1 MIRHIVF
8 DIGRVLVEW
17 DPERPYRRLI
27 PDAAKRRWFLE
38 TVCTSAWNAEQ
49 DRGRPWAEAEALLI
63 AQYPEEADLIRAYRA
78 HWTEMVPDTLA
89 ETPQILERLVDEGR
103 DVTMLTNFAA
113 DTFVE
118 AVARFPV
125 LSRPRG
131 VTVSGVEGIIKPDP
145 AIYALHAE
153 RFALDPA
160 ATLFFDDSPANVEAA
175 RGAGWTAHLFTSPA
189 RMRADFAAAG
199 IAV

>member
-8 DIGRVLVEW
+8 DIGRVLVQW

-27 PDAAKRRWFLE
+27 PDEAKRRWFLD
-38 TVCTSAWNAEQ
+38 TVCTPAWNLEQ
-49 DRGRPWAEAEALLI
+49 DRGRPWAEAETLLI
-63 AQYPEEADLIRAYRA
+63 DQYPQEADLIRAYRA
-78 HWTEMVPDTLA
+78 HWIDMVPDTLP
-89 ETPQILERLVDEGR
+89 ETPAMLERLVEDGH

-113 DTFVE
+113 DTFEE
-118 AVARFPV
+118 ALARFPV

-131 VTVSGVEGIIKPDP
+131 VTVSGVEGIVKPDP

-153 RFALDPA
+153 RFGLDPA

-175 RGAGWTAHLFTSPA
+175 RGAGWTAHVFTDPSQ
-189 RMRADFAAAG
+189 MRADFAAAG
-199 IAV
+199 LRV